1 VIDHN
6 RKTALVVGVTGIVG
20 RAVADRLVEQGW
32 RVFGLARTAQVQKGV
47 EPVTMNLLNEPGLRE
62 ALAHLDLTHVFFCS
76 WSRQAT
82 EAMNIEVNGAML
94 KNLLTALSASKTLE
108 HFALVTGT
116 RQYLGPF
123 EAGVQVSAETPFR
136 EETPRL
142 EMDHFYYVWEDMLF
156 AAAEKQHFTWSVH
169 RPQPVIGFAVGN
181 AMNTATTLAVY
192 ATICRETGRPF
203 VFPGSKFH
211 WDAITDVSDA
221 RQIARQVEWAA
232 VTPAARNQAFNTVNG
247 DVFRWRWLWPQIAA
261 YFGLV
266 PEPPVEPASPLELTM
281 KNTDK
286 IWADIATKYDL
297 KERDVNR
304 LATWW
309 FADWDLGR
317 QLVAITDMNKSRRLG
332 FNIYQE
338 SSDSF
343 FHVFDEMREERLIP

>member
-1 VIDHN
+1 MIEGN
-6 RKTALVVGVTGIVG
+6 QRTALVVGATGIVG
-20 RAVADRLVEQGW
+20 RAVASRLVKHGW
-32 RVFGLARTAQVQKGV
+32 RVFGLARTKNLQKGV
-47 EPVTMNLLNEPGLRE
+47 EPVTADLLDEVELRA
-62 ALAHLDLTHVFFCS
+62 ALAPLDVTHVFFCS
-76 WSRQAT
+76 WSRQGT
-82 EAMNIEVNGAML
+82 EALNIEVNGAML
-94 KNLLTALSASKTLE
+94 RNLLSALSASKTLV

-136 EETPRL
+136 EDTPRL
-142 EMDHFYYVWEDMLF
+142 EMEHFYYVWEDMLF
-156 AAAEKQHFTWSVH
+156 AAAEKQNFTWSVH

-181 AMNTATTLAVY
+181 TMNTAATIAVY
-192 ATICRETGRPF
+192 ASICREIGKPF

-232 VTPAARNQAFNTVNG
+232 MTPKAHNQAFNAVNG

-261 YFGLV
+261 YFGLK
-266 PEPPVEPASPLELTM
+266 PQPPVEPPSLLEVTM
-281 KNTDK
+281 KDASK
-286 IWADIATKYDL
+286 IWADIAIKYDL

-317 QLVAITDMNKSRRLG
+317 QTVAITDMSKSRRLG
-332 FNIYQE
+332 FTSYQE
-338 SSDSF
+338 SADSF
-343 FHVFDEMREERLIP
+343 IHVFDEMREERLIP